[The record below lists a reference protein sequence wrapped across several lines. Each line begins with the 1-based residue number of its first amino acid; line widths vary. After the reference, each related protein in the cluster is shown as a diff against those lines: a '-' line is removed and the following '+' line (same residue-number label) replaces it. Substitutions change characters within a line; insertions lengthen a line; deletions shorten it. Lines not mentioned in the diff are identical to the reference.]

1 MKTNYSRREL
11 YALGET
17 LGNSATYKKVT
28 GGYVLGGGG
37 GSPPPA
43 SPTQTT
49 VQNTNIPEYAQPY
62 VETMLGTAQQQI
74 YNYDDQGNVTGMKPY
89 QPYSNDPNAYIAGF
103 SPLQQQAQSN
113 VANMQTPGQY
123 GQAMG
128 QTGMGTMGAYGLAG
142 QNVALGQTATP
153 QTFQNQIGG
162 YMNPYI
168 QQSLAPQL
176 QLLAQQT
183 GINSAAE
190 QGAATSRG
198 AFGGSREALMN
209 SLNQQQG
216 SLAAQQAIAQ
226 GYNTAF
232 GNAQNQY
239 NQDAA
244 FQLQANQAANAA
256 LGTGIQGAGQLG
268 SLAGQQTQTGL
279 NISQA
284 QQAAGAAQ
292 QAQQQNIINQQ
303 IQNYATA
310 QQYPMMQLSNM
321 SGLLRGL
328 PLQSTTTQTYQ
339 AAPSS
344 VSQLAGL
351 GTAALGVSK
360 LAGAKAGGSVKDIK
374 KMVTGGIAS
383 GVPAPKLDVML
394 SRLDDTQLAQ
404 KANPQQNDP
413 QTAQAA
419 ASQQDFRAQMRPAG
433 IGQNYNFSAA
443 GGGIVAFAQG
453 DQVKDDSS
461 DIKSTLTKEYQ
472 TPIADQVAS
481 YKSLMPSTSF
491 VSDYADQLKSLAP
504 SASDTQSSIGTR
516 LLQAGL
522 GIMGGTS
529 PYAAA
534 NIGQGS
540 QAALQGYA
548 QDVKE
553 QKQQQMDL
561 AKQKFELSKFG
572 YNTEAD
578 IAKAV
583 QADHKGTRDD
593 LIKILGSEQQADA
606 TIKSAQIHAGA
617 TMEAAKYGV
626 EKAGAKE
633 RQGIQTEFDAL
644 VAQGYDKD
652 SPITKQIAQQNYF
665 AATRPYGASVMV
677 GEVSKALAQDGQ
689 IKAANTELQMAT
701 MAKDQA
707 GIDAANAKI
716 AARTK
721 EIQAQVQNQM
731 NSMKPGS
738 PATQVPPPK
747 ITGGSMVQNKDGTFN
762 YVPSN
767 P

>member
-1 MKTNYSRREL
+1 MSFLKSKHSGWTWEL
-11 YALGET
+11 KRT
-17 LGNSATYKKVT
+17 PFT
-28 GGYVLGGGG
+28 GGG
-37 GSPPPA
+37 GSPPPPPA

-49 VQNTNIPEYAQPY
+49 VQNTNIPDYAQPY

-74 YNYDDQGNVTGMKPY
+74 YNYDDQGNVTSMKPY

-142 QNVALGQTATP
+142 QETQAGNQYAQQATNP
-153 QTFQNQIGG
+153 NAMAA
-162 YMNPYI
+162 YMNPYVAN
-168 QQSLAPQL
+168 SLAPQL
-176 QLLAQQT
+176 QLLGQQT
-183 GINSAAE
+183 GINTAAE
-190 QGAATSRG
+190 QSAATSAG
-198 AFGGSREALMN
+198 AFGGSREALAN
-209 SLNQQQG
+209 SLQQQQG
-216 SLAAQQAIAQ
+216 NLAAQQAIAQ
-226 GYNTAF
+226 GYNTAY
-232 GNAQNQY
+232 GQAQNAMQY
-239 NQDAA
+239 GAGLG
-244 FQLQANQAANAA
+244 LQGQQAANAA

-279 NISQA
+279 NINAA
-284 QQAAGAAQ
+284 QQASGAAQ

-321 SGLLRGL
+321 SNLLRGL
-328 PLQSTTTQTYQ
+328 PLQATTTQSYQ

-351 GTAALGVSK
+351 GTAAIGASK

-383 GVPAPKLDVML
+383 GVPAPKLDAML
-394 SRLDDTQLAQ
+394 SRLDDQQLAQ

-433 IGQNYNFSAA
+433 IGQNYNFNAA

-504 SASDTQSSIGTR
+504 SASDTQSSTGLR

-553 QKQQQMDL
+553 QKQQKMEL
-561 AKQKFELSKFG
+561 AKQQFELSKFG

-652 SPITKQIAQQNYF
+652 SPITKQIAQQNYL
-665 AATRPYGASVMV
+665 AATRPYGASAMI
-677 GEVSKALAQDGQ
+677 SALGNEIAKDGQ
-689 IKAANTELQMAT
+689 LKNLNTQLLMANGDEDKIKDIKQ
-701 MAKDQA
+701 
-707 GIDAANAKI
+707 KI
-716 AARTK
+716 AARTE
-721 EIQAQVQNQM
+721 EIKQSVQGQAAAF
-731 NSMKPGS
+731 KPGS
-738 PATQVPPPK
+738 PVPQVPPPK

-767 P
+767 PQ

>member
-1 MKTNYSRREL
+1 
-11 YALGET
+11 
-17 LGNSATYKKVT
+17 
-28 GGYVLGGGG
+28 
-37 GSPPPA
+37 
-43 SPTQTT
+43 
-49 VQNTNIPEYAQPY
+49 
-62 VETMLGTAQQQI
+62 
-74 YNYDDQGNVTGMKPY
+74 MKPY

-113 VANMQTPGQY
+113 VANMQNPGQY
-123 GQAMG
+123 NTSMG
-128 QTGMGTMGAYGLAG
+128 QTNLGTMGAYGLAG
-142 QNVALGQTATP
+142 QESQAGNQYAQQATNP
-153 QTFQNQIGG
+153 NAMAA
-162 YMNPYI
+162 YMNPYV

-176 QLLAQQT
+176 QLLGQQT
-183 GINSAAE
+183 GINTAAE
-190 QGAATSRG
+190 QSAATSAG
-198 AFGGSREALMN
+198 AFGGSREALAN
-209 SLNQQQG
+209 SLQQQQG
-216 SLAAQQAIAQ
+216 NLAAQQAIAQ
-226 GYNTAF
+226 GYNTAY
-232 GNAQNQY
+232 GQAQNAMQY
-239 NQDAA
+239 GAGLG
-244 FQLQANQAANAA
+244 LQGQQAANAA
-256 LGTGIQGAGQLG
+256 LGTGIQGAGQNA
-268 SLAGQQTQTGL
+268 SIAGQQTQNEL
-279 NISQA
+279 NINQA

-303 IQNYATA
+303 VQNYATA

-328 PLQSTTTQTYQ
+328 PLQATTTQTYQ

-351 GTAALGVSK
+351 GTAGLGAYK
-360 LAGAKAGGSVKDIK
+360 LATAKAGGSVKDIK

-383 GVPAPKLDVML
+383 GVPAPKLDAML

-419 ASQQDFRAQMRPAG
+419 ASQQDFRAQMRPTG
-433 IGQNYNFSAA
+433 IGQNYNFNAA
-443 GGGIVAFAQG
+443 GGGIVAFAG
-453 DQVKDDSS
+453 DTDGSLVKNNDSS
-461 DIKSTLTKEYQ
+461 ADPQDIKSVLTKEYQ

-491 VSDYADQLKSLAP
+491 VSDYANQLKSLAP
-504 SASDTQSSIGTR
+504 SASDTQSSTGLR

-548 QDVKE
+548 EDIKAR
-553 QKQQQMDL
+553 KQQQLDM
-561 AKQKFELSKFG
+561 AKQQFDLSKFG

-617 TMEAAKYGV
+617 TVEAAKYGV

-633 RQGIQTEFDAL
+633 KQGIQTEFDAL

-677 GEVSKALAQDGQ
+677 GELSKAIAQDGA
-689 IKAANTELQMAT
+689 IKAANTQLQIAT
-701 MAKDQA
+701 MGKDQK
-707 GIDAANAKI
+707 GIDEANAKI

-721 EIQAQVQNQM
+721 EIQAQLQSQISAV
-731 NSMKPGS
+731 KPGS
-738 PATQVPPPK
+738 PAPAAPVAPPLADIPQGPK
-747 ITGGSMVQNKDGTFN
+747 GGVYIGTSGGKPVYQMPDGNK
-762 YVPSN
+762 VIQQ
-767 P
+767 